1 MIPSRHNIFSRL
13 AKSDRWFILNPLS
26 RQADLLDEATAREY
40 QSAEFEDVQL
50 WVEKGYLVDP
60 QSESDRYKHAYLDF
74 LEQRDRDE
82 VQIFFA
88 PTYACNFACSYCY
101 QDGYQAEPLWPDP
114 GVLEAFFAY
123 IDDHFQERSKY
134 LTLFGGEPLM
144 DGERVRDFL
153 KSFLDRAA
161 QRKLE
166 TAIVT
171 NGYHLVDYVPLLKN
185 FLIREIQV
193 TLDGL
198 SEVHDRRRPHR
209 AGLSSF
215 DRIVSGIDAALGA
228 GISINLRMVVD
239 RENLGEIPGLAQ
251 FAIDRGWT
259 KNPRFK
265 TQLGRNYE
273 LHTCQ
278 SEAQRLYSR
287 AELYRDVFDFVRRF
301 PHILEFHKPA
311 FSLAKFLWE
320 NGELPQPLFD
330 ACPGA
335 KTEWAFDASGKIF
348 ACTATIGKPGEEL
361 GTFYP
366 KVNLKDQK
374 VAEWEDRDV
383 TTIPECQNCSLALAC
398 GGGCASVAQN
408 RTGRLKTPD
417 CRPVTELLSFGLEL
431 YFPELE
437 ETRV

>member
-1 MIPSRHNIFSRL
+1 MVPSQHNIFSRL
-13 AKSDRWFILNPLS
+13 GASNRWFILNPLS
-26 RQADLLDEATAREY
+26 RQADLLDDETAREY
-40 QSAEFEDVQL
+40 QNNAFKDAEL
-50 WVEKGYLVDP
+50 WAEKGYLVDP
-60 QSESDRYKHAYLDF
+60 QNEASRYKNAYLEF
-74 LEQRDRDE
+74 LERRDSDE

-101 QDGYQAEPLWPDP
+101 QEGYQAEPLWPVP
-114 GVLEAFFAY
+114 GVLEAFFDY
-123 IDDHFQERSKY
+123 VDGHFSDRRKY

-144 DGERVRDFL
+144 DGEKVRVFLKDFL
-153 KSFLDRAA
+153 DKAGERNW
-161 QRKLE
+161 E

-171 NGYHLVDYVPLLKN
+171 NGYHLVDYVPLLEKS
-185 FLIREIQV
+185 LIREVQV

-198 SEVHDRRRPHR
+198 AEVHDRRRPHK

-215 DRIVSGIDAALGA
+215 DRIVRGVDAALAA
-228 GISINLRMVVD
+228 GISVNLRMVVD
-239 RENLGEIPGLAQ
+239 RENLAELPGLAQ

-259 KNPRFK
+259 KNPAFK

-278 SEAQRLYSR
+278 TGAQKLYSR
-287 AELYRDVFDFVRRF
+287 SELYHDIFDLVQRF

-330 ACPGA
+330 ACPGT
-335 KTEWAFDASGKIF
+335 KTEWAFDASGKIY
-348 ACTATIGKPGEEL
+348 ACTATIGKAGEEL

-366 KVNLKDQK
+366 RVALNEKL

-383 TTIPECQNCSLALAC
+383 TTIPECKNCSLALAC
-398 GGGCASVAQN
+398 GGGCAAVAQN
-408 RTGRLKTPD
+408 HTSKLKAPD
-417 CRPVTELLSFGLEL
+417 CRPVTELLALGLDL
-431 YFPELE
+431 YFPEKE
-437 ETRV
+437 EARV